1 MVSVPRA
8 MLVVAT
14 SLVATASAQA
24 AIVGSVSNF
33 AWIRNGVALDE
44 RNALCSALLPEY
56 YRAITPEIGGYAAFS
71 VDLGE
76 NSLSIMSDVSGIPQ
90 LTLGGTQ
97 TIRVILPVDV
107 VVESFTLVGVSSV
120 AGFTQEDLQFEGRTL
135 LVRMNGNTFASGG
148 GAITMAFNY
157 VPAPGAMALLL
168 TAAGIGRH
176 RRRSS

>member
-1 MVSVPRA
+1 MVSFPRA
-8 MLVVAT
+8 VLVVAT

-33 AWIRNGVALDE
+33 TWIRNGVALDE

-56 YRAITPEIGGYAAFS
+56 YRAFNPEIGGYAAFS

-76 NSLSIMSDVSGIPQ
+76 NSLSIMTDISGLPQ
-90 LTLGGTQ
+90 ITLGGTQ

-107 VVESFTLVGVSSV
+107 VIDSFTLVGVNSV
-120 AGFTQEDLQFEGRTL
+120 TGFTQEDLQFEGRTL

-148 GAITMAFNY
+148 GRIDMTFSY
-157 VPAPGAMALLL
+157 VPAPGALALLL
-168 TAAGIGRH
+168 AAVGVNA
-176 RRRSS
+176 RRRRG

>member
-1 MVSVPRA
+1 MVSFPRA
-8 MLVVAT
+8 VLVVAT

-33 AWIRNGVALDE
+33 TWIRNGVALDE

-56 YRAITPEIGGYAAFS
+56 YRAFNPEIGGYAAFS

-76 NSLSIMSDVSGIPQ
+76 NSLSIMTDISGLPQ
-90 LTLGGTQ
+90 ITLGGTQ

-107 VVESFTLVGVSSV
+107 MIDSFTLVGVNSV
-120 AGFTQEDLQFEGRTL
+120 TGFTQEDLQFEGRTL

-148 GAITMAFNY
+148 GRIDMTFSY
-157 VPAPGAMALLL
+157 VPAPGALALLL
-168 TAAGIGRH
+168 AAVGVNA
-176 RRRSS
+176 RRRRG

>member
-1 MVSVPRA
+1 MISVPRA
-8 MLVVAT
+8 LLVVAT

-33 AWIRNGVALDE
+33 SWIRNGVALDE

-76 NSLSIMSDVSGIPQ
+76 NSLSVMSDISGIPQ
-90 LTLGGTQ
+90 ISLGGTQ
-97 TIRVILPVDV
+97 TIRVILPTDV
-107 VVESFTLVGVSSV
+107 LIDSFTLVGVTLVS
-120 AGFTQEDLQFEGRTL
+120 GFNQEDLQFEGRTL
-135 LVRMNGNTFASGG
+135 LVRMNGNTFANGG
-148 GAITMAFNY
+148 GRIDMTFSY

-168 TAAGIGRH
+168 AAAGMSA
-176 RRRSS
+176 RRRRG

>member
-1 MVSVPRA
+1 MVSFPRA
-8 MLVVAT
+8 VLVVAT
-14 SLVATASAQA
+14 SLVATASAHA

-71 VDLGE
+71 VNLAE

-90 LTLGGTQ
+90 ITLGGTQ
-97 TIRVILPVDV
+97 TIRVILPVDIV
-107 VVESFTLVGVSSV
+107 IESFTLVGVDSV
-120 AGFTQEDLQFEGRTL
+120 TGFTQDDLQFEGRAL
-135 LVRMNGNTFASGG
+135 LVRMNGNTFANGG
-148 GAITMAFNY
+148 GRIDMTFSY

-168 TAAGIGRH
+168 GAAGFS
-176 RRRSS
+176 RRQRRG

>member
-1 MVSVPRA
+1 V
-8 MLVVAT
+8 LVVAT

-33 AWIRNGVALDE
+33 TWIRNGVALDE

-56 YRAITPEIGGYAAFS
+56 YRAFNPEIGGYAAFS
-71 VDLGE
+71 VDLAE
-76 NSLSIMSDVSGIPQ
+76 NTLSIMTDVSGIPQ
-90 LTLGGTQ
+90 ITLGGTQ

-107 VVESFTLVGVSSV
+107 MIDSFTLVGVNSV
-120 AGFTQEDLQFEGRTL
+120 TGFTQEDLQFEGRTL

-148 GAITMAFNY
+148 GRIDMTFSY

-168 TAAGIGRH
+168 AAAGVNA
-176 RRRSS
+176 RRRRG

>member
-1 MVSVPRA
+1 MISVPRA

-44 RNALCSALLPEY
+44 RNAICSALLPEF
-56 YRAITPEIGGYAAFS
+56 YRAFTPEAGGYAAFS

-76 NSLSIMSDVSGIPQ
+76 NSLSIMSDISGIPQ
-90 LTLGGTQ
+90 ITLGGTQ
-97 TIRVILPVDV
+97 TVRVILPVDV
-107 VVESFTLVGVSSV
+107 VIESFTLVGVTSV
-120 AGFTQEDLQFEGRTL
+120 AGFSQEDLQFEGRTL

-148 GAITMAFNY
+148 GTINMTFSY
-157 VPAPGAMALLL
+157 VPAPGAMALMA
-168 TAAGIGRH
+168 AAGCAGA
-176 RRRSS
+176 RRRRG